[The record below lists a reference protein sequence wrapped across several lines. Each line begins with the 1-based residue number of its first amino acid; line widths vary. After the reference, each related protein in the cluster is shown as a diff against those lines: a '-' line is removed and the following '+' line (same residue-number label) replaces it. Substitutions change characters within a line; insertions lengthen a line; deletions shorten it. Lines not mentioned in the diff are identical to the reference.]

1 MRRRMIIMLIVVAV
15 FLTALGLVKYNQ
27 IQSAIAEGASYAPPP
42 EAVTTIV
49 ASQDKWQMTRGA
61 IGTVTAVQGV
71 VVSADLPG
79 LVASIEFDSGKRVR
93 AGDVLLRL
101 DTKQE

>member
-1 MRRRMIIMLIVVAV
+1 MRKRMIITLIVVAV

-27 IQSAIAEGASYAPPP
+27 IQTAIAEGASYTPPP

-49 ASQDKWQMTRGA
+49 ASQDQWQTTRGA

-71 VVSADLPG
+71 VVSAD
-79 LVASIEFDSGKRVR
+79 
-93 AGDVLLRL
+93 
-101 DTKQE
+101 